1 MTLAQEK
8 GASSWLTVRPLQ
20 QLGFALHKSAFYD
33 AICLRYGWQLQHLA
47 DQCICGHDFTADH
60 AMSCPTGGLPSIRH
74 NEIRDILGA
83 LVAEVSIDAAIE
95 PALQPLTGER
105 FHRRTTS
112 TDDDVRPDIFSRGF
126 WRSWCEDAFFDVR
139 VINPNAPS

>member
-1 MTLAQEK
+1 MQSASFATS
-8 GASSWLTVRPLQ
+8 GAPFYL
-20 QLGFALHKSAFYD
+20 SAFHD

-60 AMSCPTGGLPSIRH
+60 AMSCPTGGLPSMRH

-83 LVAEVSIDAAIE
+83 LVAEVSIDTAIE

-105 FHRRTTS
+105 FNQRTTT
-112 TDDDVRPDIFSRGF
+112 TDNDARPDIFHEVFGEAGVKMHFLTYR
-126 WRSWCEDAFFDVR
+126 
-139 VINPNAPS
+139 